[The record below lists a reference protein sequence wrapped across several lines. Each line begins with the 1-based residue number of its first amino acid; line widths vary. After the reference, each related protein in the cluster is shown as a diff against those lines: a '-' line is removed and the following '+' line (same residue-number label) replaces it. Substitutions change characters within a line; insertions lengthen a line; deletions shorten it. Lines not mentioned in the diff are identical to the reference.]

1 MLERKRST
9 LLSFRLDLGE
19 FGVFLIYYAR
29 NRFYRWFSKLEWT
42 KNLLVDVLYKKR
54 GRYARP
60 LLHFLIIFGV
70 FLAISIGPY
79 VFDTN
84 KNKPQ
89 AAENIT
95 GIDTALAYGGSF
107 YTQQSEEVRQFRG
120 GEVITHVVEAGETIS
135 GIAEK
140 YGLKSETIIWENNLN
155 PKATLKPGQTLRI
168 LPVDGVR
175 HKVARGETIYS
186 IGKKY
191 GLEGSEI
198 QKIVD
203 YPFNEFLDDETFE
216 LAVGQYLMVPDG
228 IKLEKKKKKKK
239 TTTYRRYVAAKTPD
253 AGAVSATGSFVW
265 PASGRI
271 TQGYKFYHRAIDIAN
286 RSGGPILAADAG
298 TVIAAGWDSS
308 GYGRKVMIDHGNGYI
323 TLYAHLS
330 VIQVSVGQRVNRGNV
345 VGQMGSTG
353 RSTGIHL
360 HFEIIKNGIKLNPLT
375 LLK

>member
-1 MLERKRST
+1 MLEKKKNVIRS
-9 LLSFRLDLGE
+9 LKLDLEE

-29 NRFYRWFSKLEWT
+29 SRFYRWFSRLEWI

-60 LLHFLIIFGV
+60 LLHFLTIFGV
-70 FLAISIGPY
+70 FLAISVGPY
-79 VFDTN
+79 VFDSN
-84 KNKPQ
+84 RNKPQ
-89 AAENIT
+89 TAENIT

-120 GEVITHVVEAGETIS
+120 GEVITHVVEAGETINS
-135 GIAEK
+135 IAER
-140 YGLKSETIIWENNLN
+140 YGLKPETIIWENNLD

-191 GLEGSEI
+191 GLEGSEV

-216 LAVGQYLMVPDG
+216 LAVGQYLMIPDG
-228 IKLEKKKKKKK
+228 IKPEK
-239 TTTYRRYVAAKTPD
+239 TRTRSYRRYVAAKTPD

-298 TVIAAGWDSS
+298 TVIAAGWDPS
-308 GYGRKVMIDHGNGYI
+308 GYGRKVMVDHGNGYV
-323 TLYAHLS
+323 TLYAHMS

-345 VGQMGSTG
+345 IGQMGSTG
-353 RSTGIHL
+353 RSTGTHL
-360 HFEIIKNGIKLNPLT
+360 HFEIRRGGVFLNPLT
-375 LLK
+375 FLK